1 MYKKIEK
8 NDSSNWAIYVKEH
21 PRQFEKLSDYQDL
34 KIIFQIKKILQ
45 RNY

>member
-1 MYKKIEK
+1 MIPV
-8 NDSSNWAIYVKEH
+8 IGLFMKEH

-34 KIIFQIKKILQ
+34 RKLFFRSKILQ